1 MTLEFP
7 KVRDK
12 KTGKQRTFLER
23 WKLADAGVAL
33 ETGRGFYLA
42 THAVAATSVAG
53 SRSSLRSEEVHGKA
67 SN

>member
-1 MTLEFP
+1 MSVGNSPTP
-7 KVRDK
+7 ASP
-12 KTGKQRTFLER
+12 
-23 WKLADAGVAL
+23 WKVAL